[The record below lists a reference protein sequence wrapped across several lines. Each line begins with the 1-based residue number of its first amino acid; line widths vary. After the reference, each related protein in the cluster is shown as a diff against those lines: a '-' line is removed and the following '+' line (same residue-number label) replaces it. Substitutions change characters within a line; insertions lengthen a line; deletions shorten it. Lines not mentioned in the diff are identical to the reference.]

1 MCDGSAHR
9 VLVVDDDPD
18 QRDVLAMLLETEG
31 YSVEAAASG
40 YGALSRLEQGLDPC
54 VIILDLMMDGMDGF
68 EFRERQ
74 TSEPDP
80 RIAAI
85 PVVLFSAMRGLGA
98 AATRL
103 HAAGHAEKP
112 DYERLIRLVAA
123 TC

>member
-1 MCDGSAHR
+1 
-9 VLVVDDDPD
+9 
-18 QRDVLAMLLETEG
+18 MLLETEG

-40 YGALSRLEQGLDPC
+40 YGALSRLEDGLEPC

-85 PVVLFSAMRGLGA
+85 PVVLFSSMRGLGA
-98 AATRL
+98 VATRL